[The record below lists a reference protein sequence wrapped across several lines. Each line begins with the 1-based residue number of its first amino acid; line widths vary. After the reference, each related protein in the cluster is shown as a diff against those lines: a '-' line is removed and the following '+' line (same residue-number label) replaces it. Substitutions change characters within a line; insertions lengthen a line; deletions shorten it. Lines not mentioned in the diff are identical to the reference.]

1 MVAKDSADVADVSD
15 FFPNASDDLSEIS
28 WGHAVNSKDLLEK
41 SIKDDGINMLE
52 ADVLSGNLEG
62 ESSSDPQCAIMAHP
76 PATTSDISL
85 EMWIRRVIDANQN
98 GKKKGAK
105 LDFKDEDILEASL
118 EILKSRSDEIT
129 FPLLLNADI
138 LKGPHDSPAKAI
150 TADKFLKLCSENF
163 PKATLSVGWTTA
175 TKDVSDEFAVYT
187 KAMVEEMKEALER
200 NSIVQPVTFPIRAA
214 FLGASLENLE
224 WLIENV
230 PDSSITVW
238 SSSDDT
244 IDVTTLMSL
253 REKIGLD
260 ALFVDLPEEQQ
271 KEFEVAKSVEAN
283 ASEPTYAFFPPA
295 TSLYATAAVGV
306 ASLLLTLYYYD

>member
-1 MVAKDSADVADVSD
+1 MVANDVAEVIDISD
-15 FFPNASDDLSEIS
+15 FFPTAQDDLSDIS

-41 SIKDDGINMLE
+41 SIKDDGIMMLE
-52 ADVLSGNLEG
+52 ADVLSGHLEG
-62 ESSSDPQCAIMAHP
+62 ESSSDPQSTIMAHP

-85 EMWIRRVIDANQN
+85 EVWIRRVIDANEN

-105 LDFKDEDILEASL
+105 LDFKDEDILEDSL

-129 FPLLLNADI
+129 FPLWLNADI
-138 LKGPHDSPAKAI
+138 LKGPHDSPAKPI

-175 TKDVSDEFAVYT
+175 NKDVSDEFAVYT
-187 KAMVEEMKEALER
+187 KEMVEEMKEVIEKNEIA
-200 NSIVQPVTFPIRAA
+200 QPVTFPVRAA

-224 WLIENV
+224 WLVEKV

-244 IDVTTLMSL
+244 IDVTAILSL

-260 ALFVDLPEEQQ
+260 ALYVDLPEEQQ
-271 KEFEVAKSVEAN
+271 KEFEVAKSAEAN
-283 ASEPTYAFFPPA
+283 AAEPTYALFPPA